1 MKKLHCGLGALYGTD
16 FWSSV
21 LQVRLQY
28 AMHSLLRAVV
38 SLKGLTVV
46 VPLTIGTELILFFPL
61 MKTAGQAAGNMAGR
75 LEFCVSTALY
85 LYRPWQV
92 LQIPFP
98 FRGKWKSQ
106 HCMRFG
112 SVFKLN
118 MHIKLSGQRVLF
130 CFPPLPG
137 QSIIHLFRLPSQV
150 WSVDMLLCE
159 TIFVFPSYVKLYQ
172 DFKSMVLPVYVC
184 TENPSAELT
193 SVWLWCTRC
202 SGLTCGVCAL
212 CTVQGAFPFH
222 FG

>member
-85 LYRPWQV
+85 LYRP
-92 LQIPFP
+92 
-98 FRGKWKSQ
+98 
-106 HCMRFG
+106 
-112 SVFKLN
+112 
-118 MHIKLSGQRVLF
+118 
-130 CFPPLPG
+130 
-137 QSIIHLFRLPSQV
+137 
-150 WSVDMLLCE
+150 
-159 TIFVFPSYVKLYQ
+159 
-172 DFKSMVLPVYVC
+172 
-184 TENPSAELT
+184 
-193 SVWLWCTRC
+193 
-202 SGLTCGVCAL
+202 
-212 CTVQGAFPFH
+212 
-222 FG
+222 